1 MRSRFSRNKA
11 RFVRQNLRFRAL
23 RHKLGGQ
30 TATLRF
36 RRLQPQAS
44 EAAAEDPKRKK
55 PFLFRTA
62 GRIERCGPAGRG
74 RRRAGR
80 SWSEL
85 SPCRKR
91 ARDGRFDGSE
101 RRFRGRRDRRHE
113 QSNGSQNDR
122 QWRGIPD
129 RRSGERRFFTENHAI
144 GLPALHER
152 HDRFPQRPSDRHGD
166 RLSRARGKPARR
178 HCRHRFPRPDR
189 L

>member
-36 RRLQPQAS
+36 RRLQPQAP
-44 EAAAEDPKRKK
+44 ETAAEDPKRKK
-55 PFLFRTA
+55 PFLFRA
-62 GRIERCGPAGRG
+62 SHDEAPYSSGRRG
-74 RRRAGR
+74 RRRADR
-80 SWSEL
+80 SRSGL

-91 ARDGRFDGSE
+91 TRDGRLDGSGH
-101 RRFRGRRDRRHE
+101 RLRGR
-113 QSNGSQNDR
+113 QSDGSQNDR
-122 QWRGIPD
+122 QRRGIPD